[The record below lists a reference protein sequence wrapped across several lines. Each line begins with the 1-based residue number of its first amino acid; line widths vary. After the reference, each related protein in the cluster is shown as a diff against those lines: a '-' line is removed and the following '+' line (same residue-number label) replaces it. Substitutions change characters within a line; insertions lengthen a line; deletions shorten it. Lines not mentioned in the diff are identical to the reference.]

1 MNKRERNKEYEID
14 LIKLMQALLRKWWV
28 ILAAVIV
35 GIALLFVYTRFFV
48 TPIYHSSVSFYVN
61 NGQRGEEKISNSDIS
76 ASQSLVETYIVILK
90 HGNTL
95 DEVARDT
102 KLGYTPL
109 QLAKKVTCAAIDDTE
124 VFQVTVAD
132 PSPETAA
139 IIAKSIA
146 KILPIKVADV
156 IDGSTVRIVRD
167 ADVPV
172 NPASP
177 NLLLNLFLGALAG
190 FLLSVLYLSI
200 QFILDDRIC
209 DAARVLKESYDYPV
223 LAAIPDLLKESKGY
237 YYSYGKE
244 Q

>member
-14 LIKLMQALLRKWWV
+14 LIELIKAVLRKWWV
-28 ILAAVIV
+28 VLAAVIAGMIV
-35 GIALLFVYTRFFV
+35 LFLYTHFFV
-48 TPIYHSSVSFYVN
+48 TPLYKSSVSFYVN
-61 NGQRGEEKISNSDIS
+61 NGQRGDDKISTSDIS

-95 DEVARDT
+95 EEVVNDT
-102 KLGYTPL
+102 QVGYSPA
-109 QLAKKVTCAAIDDTE
+109 QLAKKVTCAAINDTE
-124 VFQVTVAD
+124 VFQVTVTD

-172 NPASP
+172 NPSSP
-177 NLLLNLFLGALAG
+177 NLMLNLLIGALAG
-190 FLLSVLYLSI
+190 LLISAICLIL
-200 QFILDDRIC
+200 QFVLDDRIR
-209 DAARVLKESYDYPV
+209 DAARVLQDSYDYPV

-244 Q
+244 H